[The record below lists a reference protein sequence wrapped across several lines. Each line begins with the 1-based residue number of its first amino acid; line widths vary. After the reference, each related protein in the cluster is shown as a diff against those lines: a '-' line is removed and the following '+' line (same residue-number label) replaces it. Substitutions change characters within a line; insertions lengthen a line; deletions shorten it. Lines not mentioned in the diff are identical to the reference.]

1 MAEIVSARATAAS
14 RPGSGRVW
22 EGEGMRERSQGREE
36 ETTGE
41 LEGEAVHCQG
51 NEGGGWTAMRSEPQL
66 GKFWT
71 PAKAR
76 GG

>member
-1 MAEIVSARATAAS
+1 M
-14 RPGSGRVW
+14 SGK
-22 EGEGMRERSQGREE
+22 EREYGREARDE
-36 ETTGE
+36 RRRPQER